1 MYKNGNAVFLSAF
14 LGCCVLV
21 AFLAFFIFSEKNQ
34 PTESVTEITFSPQNE
49 VTKPQSNKAEAVSAE
64 EVAGAVIRQTLSPYK
79 ANTAYNNV
87 FINNKTKSATSINIA
102 NILKQKSAVK
112 FKKDGSP
119 QILIVH
125 THTSESY
132 MQSESEYYTKD
143 YATRTNNQNQ
153 NVVAVGKAFAEK
165 LNKAGFKTLHDTTV
179 HDTSYTGSYSRSSDT
194 IKKYLNEYKSIKLVI
209 DIHRDSIGDGGNKVA
224 PVTEINGKKA
234 AQVML
239 VMGCGES
246 LSGFTNWQDNLN
258 FAVHYQQTM
267 EVMYPSLARSVTFL
281 NSKYNQN
288 LHTASILLEV
298 GTDANSINEALTGA
312 NFACDALISYLNT
325 IKE

>member
-1 MYKNGNAVFLSAF
+1 MYKNGKAVFLSAF

-21 AFLAFFIFSEKNQ
+21 FFLAFFIFTQKENNNS
-34 PTESVTEITFSPQNE
+34 TITEITITPQGE
-49 VTKPQSNKAEAVSAE
+49 ITQPQSSEAQATSGG
-64 EVAGAVIRQTLSPYK
+64 EVAGKVIRQTLSPYK

-87 FINNKTKSATSINIA
+87 FINNKTKSATSINIES
-102 NILKQKSAVK
+102 ILKEKSAVK
-112 FKKDGSP
+112 FSKNDSP

-132 MQSESEYYTKD
+132 LNESRDYYTNQD
-143 YATRTNNQNQ
+143 VTRTTNTEQ
-153 NVVAVGKAFAEK
+153 NVVAVGNAVAEK

-179 HDTSYTGSYSRSSDT
+179 HDTAYTGSYSRSAAT
-194 IKKYLNEYKSIKLVI
+194 IQKYLSEHKSIKLVI
-209 DIHRDSIGDGGNKVA
+209 DIHRDSIADGDNKIA
-224 PVTEINGKKA
+224 PVTEINGEKA

-239 VMGCGES
+239 VMGCGEM
-246 LSGFTNWQDNLN
+246 LSGFDNWKSNLN
-258 FAVHYQQTM
+258 FAAHFQQTM
-267 EVMYPSLARSVTFL
+267 EVMYPSLARSMTFL

-298 GTDANSINEALTGA
+298 GTDANSITEALTGA
-312 NFACDALISYLNT
+312 NFACDALIAYLNT